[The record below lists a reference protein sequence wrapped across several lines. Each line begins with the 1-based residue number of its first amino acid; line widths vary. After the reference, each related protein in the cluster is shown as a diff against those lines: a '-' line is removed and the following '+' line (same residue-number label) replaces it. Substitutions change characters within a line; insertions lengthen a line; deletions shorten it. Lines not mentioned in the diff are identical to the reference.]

1 MANTVFLTPV
11 HESDMQNPHRKNIK
25 TGRKKKNLSVQHIS
39 GFLIPKHPGTDPNLG
54 NNLQLKFQL
63 ENELKV
69 QRVIATIPLNS
80 KVTYAP
86 FFPCPYHSSVF
97 YLTSPTVCTF
107 FPQFVT
113 YFLQCDQ
120 HLPLSTTK
128 CDGTSHLVPFPTT
141 HFVIPCWFPPPA
153 QIFESPG
160 DLPRSCPTED
170 RPPYNQQEESS

>member
-1 MANTVFLTPV
+1 MCNTYLDF
-11 HESDMQNPHRKNIK
+11 
-25 TGRKKKNLSVQHIS
+25 
-39 GFLIPKHPGTDPNLG
+39 FIPKHSGTDPNLG

-80 KVTYAP
+80 QVTYAP
-86 FFPCPYHSSVF
+86 LFPCPYHSSVF
-97 YLTSPTVCTF
+97 HLTSSIVCTF

-113 YFLQCDQ
+113 HFLRVTT
-120 HLPLSTTK
+120 LTK

-141 HFVIPCWFPPPA
+141 HFAIPCWFPPPA

-160 DLPRSCPTED
+160 DLSRSRPTED
-170 RPPYNQQEESS
+170 HLPYSQQQESS